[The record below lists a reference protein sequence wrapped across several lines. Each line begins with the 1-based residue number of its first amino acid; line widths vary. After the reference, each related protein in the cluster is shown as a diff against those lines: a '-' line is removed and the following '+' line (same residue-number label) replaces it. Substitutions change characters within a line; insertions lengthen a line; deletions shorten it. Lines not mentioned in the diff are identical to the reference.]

1 MKSRIV
7 VLLVCLVGALLTYA
21 YSAEIAAGATTAA
34 TTQNHVDAAP
44 ASLPGWTET
53 GYALYAD

>member
-7 VLLVCLVGALLTYA
+7 VLLVCLVGALLSYA
-21 YSAEIAAGATTAA
+21 YSAEIAAGAA
-34 TTQNHVDAAP
+34 TTQNHVDSAP

>member
-1 MKSRIV
+1 MNLRIV

-21 YSAEIAAGATTAA
+21 YSVEIAASAA
-34 TTQNHVDAAP
+34 TTPIHVDSVP
-44 ASLPGWTET
+44 ASLPAWAEM

>member
-1 MKSRIV
+1 MKLRIV

-21 YSAEIAAGATTAA
+21 YAAEVAQGAP
-34 TTQNHVDAAP
+34 TTQTHAESVTTSP
-44 ASLPGWTET
+44 AGWTEL